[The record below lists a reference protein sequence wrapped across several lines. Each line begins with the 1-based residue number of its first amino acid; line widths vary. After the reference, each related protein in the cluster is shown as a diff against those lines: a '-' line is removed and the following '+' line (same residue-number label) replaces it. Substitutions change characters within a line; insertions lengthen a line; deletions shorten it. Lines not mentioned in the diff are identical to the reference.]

1 MSRQRYRLAVG
12 LSAMRDS
19 DDQDKQFFAIDNI
32 EDAVF
37 SHPEPSPTRKPAIQW
52 RARVR
57 MFAEGINGA
66 ANALSARL
74 GDSGK
79 FLSRPALHPY

>member
-1 MSRQRYRLAVG
+1 MSKQRYRLAVG

-52 RARVR
+52 RRRVKT
-57 MFAEGINGA
+57 FAEGINGA

-74 GDSGK
+74 RDSGK

>member
-1 MSRQRYRLAVG
+1 
-12 LSAMRDS
+12 MRDS

-52 RARVR
+52 RDRVR
-57 MFAEGINGA
+57 TFAEGINGA

-74 GDSGK
+74 MYESVTVLIGYYQLNPSHYST
-79 FLSRPALHPY
+79 LPQM